1 MTNLENALNY
11 LGRAGWT
18 VREVKRNLEYEVMNI
33 DKLIN
38 ETENVEKLWYYKK
51 EYEKVK
57 NLLLSLAI

>member
-11 LGRAGWT
+11 LCRAGWT
-18 VREVKRNLEYEVMNI
+18 VREVKRNLEYELMNI

-38 ETENVEKLWYYKK
+38 ETENVEKLWYLNKQMV
-51 EYEKVK
+51 KVK